1 MTYHNNGACSATCR
15 IKYQIVSNSEFL
27 GVPPSVNCI
36 HFRFQTK
43 KNKELLTI
51 IIFHDSLP
59 TKSCMTCLHL
69 FLSLLTVSKIARRL
83 IK

>member
-1 MTYHNNGACSATCR
+1 MALVVQLVELST
-15 IKYQIVSNSEFL
+15 KLYQTQNSLEY
-27 GVPPSVNCI
+27 PPSVNCI
-36 HFRFQTK
+36 YFRFQTK